1 MEWRS
6 AQSTERPEEVCTT
19 GSKRYNFV
27 RRNITQAAIENGQGG
42 TMVVWNY
49 QEAKIA
55 KEDWGMYLALEQAR
69 ADIDYLTMITEE

>member
-1 MEWRS
+1 M
-6 AQSTERPEEVCTT
+6 T
-19 GSKRYNFV
+19 
-27 RRNITQAAIENGQGG
+27 
-42 TMVVWNY
+42 VWNY